1 MTEADLVTLFTGVAV
16 VVGALLNA
24 LMTHRV
30 HMQFNSRF
38 DQLIIAAEQRGASE
52 ERAASDL
59 RVVKKAE
66 AEADERADIRA
77 ENRTSGKSPRNQDK

>member
-1 MTEADLVTLFTGVAV
+1 MTEAELVQIFTGFAV
-16 VVGALLNA
+16 VLGALLNA
-24 LMTHRV
+24 FMTHRV

-59 RVVKKAE
+59 RVVTKAR
-66 AEADERADIRA
+66 AEADERREVRNED
-77 ENRTSGKSPRNQDK
+77 RTSGKHPRNQGT